1 MVLRKYFDPFE
12 ELKELTSEMDHILE
26 SVFGPAFHRRRAL
39 PEIRHEERLV
49 RFAPAVELTEENGD
63 YIAKVEIP
71 GVSPED
77 IEVIIT
83 PEQLTVKGEVKGK
96 KEEERKGYHYSE
108 FTYGSFRR
116 TLPFPN
122 KVDDSQAKAS
132 FKNGILEVK
141 VPRAKEAVL
150 EGRKLAIE

>member
-1 MVLRKYFDPFE
+1 MALRKFFDPFE
-12 ELKELTSEMDHILE
+12 ELRELTSEVEHIIE
-26 SVFGPAFHRRRAL
+26 STFGPAFHRRRAL
-39 PEIRHEERLV
+39 PGVRREEGLV
-49 RFAPAVELTEENGD
+49 RFAPAVELTEDNGD
-63 YIAKVEIP
+63 YLAKVEVP

-116 TLPFPN
+116 ILPFPN
-122 KVDDSQAKAS
+122 KIDDSQAKAS
-132 FKNGILEVK
+132 FKNGILEVR